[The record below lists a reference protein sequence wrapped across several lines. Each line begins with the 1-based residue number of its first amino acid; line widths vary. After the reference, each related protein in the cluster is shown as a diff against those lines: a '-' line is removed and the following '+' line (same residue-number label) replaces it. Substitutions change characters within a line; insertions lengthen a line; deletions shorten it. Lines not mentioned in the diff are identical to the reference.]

1 MREGFVAAVP
11 LQTLAG
17 SLMTKN
23 MRICTLLPSATE
35 TAFAL
40 GLGDSVVAVSHEC
53 DFPAAA
59 REKPV
64 VVRGSIDSDNS
75 TSREIDDMVQRTLS
89 RGESLYGLDIE
100 LLRRIN
106 PDLIITQ
113 GLCDVCAVGY
123 DDVMAAAGSLRPP
136 ARVLSLSPGSLGEV
150 LSDIT
155 RVGNAT
161 GTPERAETLAATLRE
176 RVERVAGGVPRDR
189 PRPKVACLEWLDP
202 LYAAG
207 HWVPE
212 MVELA
217 GGSDVLAVKHEP
229 SARVSMETLTAAAPE
244 VMVLMPCGFDESR
257 TLKEWEPLKDLPAWQ
272 GIPAVANGRVFA
284 VDGSKYFNRPGPR
297 LVDGLEILA
306 RLIHPERRKTS

>member
-1 MREGFVAAVP
+1 
-11 LQTLAG
+11 
-17 SLMTKN
+17 

-53 DFPAAA
+53 DFPATA

-75 TSREIDDMVQRTLS
+75 TSREIDDLVQQRLS
-89 RGESLYGLDIE
+89 GGEGLYSLDLE

-136 ARVLSLSPGSLGEV
+136 ARVLSLSPGSVGEV
-150 LSDIT
+150 LSDIA

-161 GTPERAETLAATLRE
+161 GTPERAETLVDTLRE

-217 GGSDVLAVKHEP
+217 GGMDVLAAKHEP
-229 SARVSMETLTAAAPE
+229 SARVSMETLVDAGPD
-244 VMVLMPCGFDESR
+244 VIVLMPCGFDESR
-257 TLKEWEPLKDLPAWQ
+257 TRKEWAQLKDLPEWR

-284 VDGSKYFNRPGPR
+284 VDGSRYFNRPGPR

-306 RLIHPERRKTS
+306 RLIHPEQLGTS

>member
-1 MREGFVAAVP
+1 
-11 LQTLAG
+11 
-17 SLMTKN
+17 

-35 TAFAL
+35 IAFAL

-53 DFPAAA
+53 DFPAGA

-64 VVRGSIDSDNS
+64 VVRGRIDSDNS
-75 TSREIDDMVQRTLS
+75 TSREIDDMVQRHLG
-89 RGESLYGLDIE
+89 RGEGLYGLDLE
-100 LLRRIN
+100 LLRGIN
-106 PDLIITQ
+106 PDLIVTQ

-123 DDVMAAAGSLRPP
+123 DDVMAAAGTLKPP
-136 ARVLSLSPGSLGEV
+136 ARVLSLSPSSLGEV
-150 LSDIT
+150 LRDIA

-161 GTPERAETLAATLRE
+161 GTSEQAETLVGALRE
-176 RVERVAGGVPRDR
+176 RVGRVAARVPQAGPR
-189 PRPKVACLEWLDP
+189 PRVACLEWLDP

-217 GGSDVLAVKHEP
+217 GGTDVLAAKHEP
-229 SARVSMETLTAAAPE
+229 SARVALETLVEAAPE
-244 VMVLMPCGFDESR
+244 ILVLMPCGFDESR
-257 TLKEWEPLKDLPAWQ
+257 TLKEWEPFKDLPAWQ

-284 VDGSKYFNRPGPR
+284 VDGSRFFNRPGPR

-306 RLIHPERRKTS
+306 ECIGAGTTPEAVRP

>member
-1 MREGFVAAVP
+1 
-11 LQTLAG
+11 
-17 SLMTKN
+17 

-35 TAFAL
+35 IAFAL

-53 DFPAAA
+53 DYPVAA

-64 VVRGSIDSDNS
+64 VVRGRIDSDTC
-75 TSREIDDMVQRTLS
+75 TSREIDAQVQRHMS
-89 RGESLYGLDIE
+89 RGEGLYSLDLE
-100 LLRRIN
+100 LLRQIN

-123 DDVMAAAGSLRPP
+123 DDVIAAAGTLKPP
-136 ARVLSLSPGSLGEV
+136 ARVLSLSPSSLGEV
-150 LSDIT
+150 LSDIE

-161 GTPERAETLAATLRE
+161 GTPERAQDLVSSLRE
-176 RVERVAGGVPRDR
+176 RLKRVAAGVPDDR
-189 PRPKVACLEWLDP
+189 AKPRVACLEWLDP

-212 MVELA
+212 MVEVA
-217 GGSDVLAVKHEP
+217 GGTDVLAAKHEP
-229 SARVSMETLTAAAPE
+229 SARVSMETLSEAAPE

-257 TLKEWEPLKDLPAWQ
+257 TLREWEPLKDLPAWQ
-272 GIPAVANGRVFA
+272 AIPAAANGQVFP
-284 VDGSKYFNRPGPR
+284 VDGSKFFNRPGPR

-306 RLIHPERRKTS
+306 RLIHPALFT